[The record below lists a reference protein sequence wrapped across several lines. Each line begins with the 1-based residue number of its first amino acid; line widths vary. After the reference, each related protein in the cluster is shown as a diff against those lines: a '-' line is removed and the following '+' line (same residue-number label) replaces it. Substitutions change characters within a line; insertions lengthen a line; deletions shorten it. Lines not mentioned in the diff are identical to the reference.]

1 MSDLKKKMDQFEFQ
15 SSIFTVSK
23 IFNVCK
29 NWSENHKTHAESKII
44 LGKLYGN
51 ESSAIIENNY

>member
-1 MSDLKKKMDQFEFQ
+1 MSDLKNKMDQFEFQ
-15 SSIFTVSK
+15 SSIFTVLLRK

-44 LGKLYGN
+44 LGN